1 MQPTP
6 LSELG
11 VRSGAMAP
19 TITPSSQAPASS
31 TPIGFVALYRD
42 RYDAMVR
49 LAALLVDRTE
59 QAEEIVQD
67 AFAALYERWD
77 HVDVPAAYV
86 RTVVVNRCRDALR
99 RRRVAAALTLG
110 RVQEATEPTGDLLH
124 DALAALPARQ
134 RSVLILRFY
143 EDLPNDDVARL
154 LKLRPGTVKSLVH
167 RGLSTLR
174 EVIEP

>member
-11 VRSGAMAP
+11 VRHRVMPPMA
-19 TITPSSQAPASS
+19 TPSSDVATS
-31 TPIGFVALYRD
+31 TPIGFVAIYRD

-49 LAALLVDRTE
+49 LAALLVDHTE

-67 AFAALYERWD
+67 AFATLYERWEA
-77 HVDVPAAYV
+77 VDVPAAYV

-110 RVQEATEPTGDLLH
+110 RGQDATEPTGDLLH

-134 RSVLILRFY
+134 RAALVLRFY
-143 EDLPNDDVARL
+143 EDLPNDEVARL
-154 LKLRPGTVKSLVH
+154 LKTRPGTVKSLVH
-167 RGLSTLR
+167 RGLSALR